1 VARPVARGAYAVWPV
16 FAILPSL
23 GWQEMFLLIVIGLL
37 LYGRNLPQAG
47 RTFGRFAAQLK
58 RGFQDFKDQM
68 DRDEAVREMR
78 KTLDETKR
86 EMARAAAVPSALAS
100 PAGTV
105 RELAREALTAP
116 VEDTTAD
123 SDVADEP
130 APPQPPPAD
139 KDPYADRR
147 EDHGA
152 QPS

>member
-1 VARPVARGAYAVWPV
+1 M

-68 DRDEAVREMR
+68 DRDETVREMR

-86 EMARAAAVPSALAS
+86 EMARAAAVPHALAN
-100 PAGTV
+100 PASAV
-105 RELAREALTAP
+105 HDLAHEALTAP
-116 VEDTTAD
+116 ANDVTTSD
-123 SDVADEP
+123 SPVDEDVADEP
-130 APPQPPPAD
+130 PPPPAD
-139 KDPYADRR
+139 KNPYADRR

-152 QPS
+152 QSS

>member
-1 VARPVARGAYAVWPV
+1 M

-23 GWQEMFLLIVIGLL
+23 GWQEMILLIVIGLL

-68 DRDEAVREMR
+68 DRDETVREMR

-86 EMARAAAVPSALAS
+86 EMARAAAVPNALAN
-100 PAGTV
+100 PAHAV
-105 RELAREALTAP
+105 RELAHDALTAAASDAP
-116 VEDTTAD
+116 AD
-123 SDVADEP
+123 DDVADEP
-130 APPQPPPAD
+130 PPPPADKD

-152 QPS
+152 QPT

>member
-1 VARPVARGAYAVWPV
+1 M

-68 DRDEAVREMR
+68 DRDETVREMR

-86 EMARAAAVPSALAS
+86 EMARAAAVPHAIAN
-100 PAGTV
+100 PAGAV
-105 RELAREALTAP
+105 RELAHEALTAP
-116 VEDTTAD
+116 ASDARAD
-123 SDVADEP
+123 DDVADEP
-130 APPQPPPAD
+130 PPPPPTADKD

-152 QPS
+152 QAS

>member
-1 VARPVARGAYAVWPV
+1 M

-68 DRDEAVREMR
+68 DRDESVREMR

-86 EMARAAAVPSALAS
+86 EMARAAAVPNAIAN
-100 PAGTV
+100 PAHAV
-105 RELAREALTAP
+105 RELAHEALTAP
-116 VEDTTAD
+116 ANDVTTSD
-123 SDVADEP
+123 SPVDEDVADEP
-130 APPQPPPAD
+130 PPPPAD
-139 KDPYADRR
+139 KNPYADRR

-152 QPS
+152 QPT